1 MTNPSIYAAKLSN
14 RLRRLLHNRRSM
26 AELQTCPE
34 SEVHRIA
41 QDIGLSVRDLSSLT
55 CSHPGPSELMP
66 QRLAWLRLDPA
77 YVKLA
82 RTATYQD
89 LQRAPP
95 FKVLTTSAFGH
106 VDIDTR
112 HAPGERVVDI
122 GCGCGT
128 TTIELA
134 RRVSPAGYVVGV
146 DISAPRRRT
155 DQ

>member
-1 MTNPSIYAAKLSN
+1 MTNPSIYAAKLSK

-26 AELQTCPE
+26 AELQACPE
-34 SEVHRIA
+34 SELHRIA

-89 LQRAPP
+89 LQRVCASCKAWRRCARDLANGDVEAGMRSYCLNAP
-95 FKVLTTSAFGH
+95 T
-106 VDIDTR
+106 ID
-112 HAPGERVVDI
+112 ALVVDRP
-122 GCGCGT
+122 GM
-128 TTIELA
+128 
-134 RRVSPAGYVVGV
+134 PKH
-146 DISAPRRRT
+146 
-155 DQ
+155 